1 MRNRQNLPERQTIL
15 ELLKWASSH
24 FKSQHIENPR
34 ASAEILLS
42 HLLNME
48 RIDLYLRHDQPL
60 SADEVRRF
68 DALVQR
74 RLRREPVAYII
85 GEKNFWS
92 LNLRVTGDVLIPRP
106 ETECLVERALE
117 IMSARKAAGPCCVLD
132 LGAGSGAIILA
143 LASERPM
150 ERFFASDAS
159 MAALSVAEDNARR
172 HNLDALVTFLCGRW
186 FEPFRPFEQFDMIVS
201 NPPYIPTRIIQ
212 TLAPEIFQYEPAGA
226 LDGGPDGL
234 DAVSIIISQAH
245 RYMAPGGVLL
255 MEIGWDQRKA
265 VEDLA
270 LRSGQY
276 EGIRFIK
283 DYSGHDR
290 ILEMVKTASA
300 GDFEKILADR
310 KSICYKKQI

>member
-1 MRNRQNLPERQTIL
+1 MRNRQNLARRRTIL
-15 ELLKWASSH
+15 ELLRWASSYFNSH
-24 FKSQHIENPR
+24 HIENPR

-42 HLLNME
+42 HSLNME

-60 SADEVRRF
+60 SADELRRF
-68 DALVQR
+68 DELVQR
-74 RLRREPVAYII
+74 RLRREPVAYIV
-85 GEKNFWS
+85 GQKNFWS
-92 LNLRVTGDVLIPRP
+92 LNLRVTEDVLIPRP

-117 IMSARKAAGPCCVLD
+117 ILGARKSEGPPSILD

-150 ERFFASDAS
+150 ERLFASDAS
-159 MAALSVAEDNARR
+159 MAALTVAEENARR
-172 HNLDALVTFLCGRW
+172 HGLENSVAFFCGRW
-186 FEPFRPFEQFDMIVS
+186 FEPLRPLEQFDMVVS
-201 NPPYIPTRIIQ
+201 NPPYIPTHIIQ

-226 LDGGPDGL
+226 LDGGADGL

-245 RYMAPGGVLL
+245 RYMTPGGVLL
-255 MEIGWDQRKA
+255 MEIGWNQRGA

-270 LRSGQY
+270 RQTGRY

-283 DYSGHDR
+283 DYGGHDR

-300 GDFEKILADR
+300 EDFEKNLADR